1 MKQFDFGLHDAPAL
15 FALSGHSDE
24 FRAVVA
30 QRITG
35 AF

>member
-1 MKQFDFGLHDAPAL
+1 MKQFDFGFHDATAL
-15 FALSGHSDE
+15 FALSSHSDE